1 MKILTSREMRRID
14 RIAIDELGI
23 PGPVLME
30 NAGLRVVR
38 ALRARFADVAR
49 ERTVI
54 VAGKGNNGGDGFVV
68 ARHLANSGAR
78 PEVLLLAA
86 KDEVKGDAAIN
97 LNIIG
102 KMGIPV
108 AEIRTAA
115 AWKAARA
122 GLRRASIVVDAVFG
136 TGLDKPLEGLYA
148 AAVEDINKSPAFK
161 VAVDIPSGLS
171 ADTFETIGPSVEADL
186 TVALAAPKI
195 AHIFPPAAERV
206 GELVVAP
213 IGIPPSLFDDPGLKL
228 ELVEE
233 GALRRFFGKRKR
245 DAHKG
250 TFGHVLVVAGS
261 VGKSGAA
268 ALAGRAAL
276 RTGAGL
282 VTVATAAGVLPSVAR
297 SMAELMTEPLAET
310 AERTIA
316 ADALPRAAALLK
328 GKSAV
333 LVGPGLTTNASTA
346 EFVLGLLPKVKAPCV
361 VDADGLNIVAAK
373 ADVLG
378 RMAGPVV
385 LTPHPGEFARLV
397 GRPNDEVVRR
407 RLELAPGFAA
417 KHGVTVVLKG
427 HRTLVACPDGRVF
440 VNPTGNPGL
449 ATGGTG
455 DVLGGMI
462 AAQLAQEKDVLG
474 AVLSAVYAHGLAG
487 DVAADRLGEKALVAG
502 DIVRCLPAALRA
514 LERAGGEE
522 REGKGAGT

>member
-1 MKILTSREMRRID
+1 MKILTSAEMRRID
-14 RIAIDELGI
+14 RIAIEELGI

-30 NAGLRVVR
+30 NAGLRIVR
-38 ALRARFADVAR
+38 ALRARFEDVAR

-68 ARHLANSGAR
+68 ARHLANSGGK

-86 KDEVKGDAAIN
+86 KEEVKGDAAVN
-97 LNIIG
+97 LAVIL

-108 AEIRTAA
+108 TEVRTAVE
-115 AWKAARA
+115 WKEARVDVFH
-122 GLRRASIVVDAVFG
+122 ASIVVDAIFG

-148 AAVEDINKSPAFK
+148 AAVEDVNKSRGFK

-171 ADTFETIGPSVEADL
+171 ADTFETIGPSVKADL

-195 AHIFPPAAERV
+195 AHIFPPAAERI

-213 IGIPPSLFDDPGLKL
+213 IGIPPALFDDPALKL

-233 GALRRFFGKRKR
+233 SGLLRFFGKRKK
-245 DAHKG
+245 DTHKG
-250 TFGHVLVVAGS
+250 TYGHVLVVAGS

-282 VTVATAAGVLPSVAR
+282 VTVATAAGVLPSIAR

-310 AERTIA
+310 PGRTIA
-316 ADALPRAAALLK
+316 AAALDRAVALLK
-328 GKSAV
+328 GKDGV
-333 LVGPGLTTNASTA
+333 LVGPGLSTNASTA
-346 EFVLGLLPKVKAPCV
+346 EFVLGLLAKIKSPCV
-361 VDADGLNIVAAK
+361 IDADGLNIVASK
-373 ADVLG
+373 LDVLR

-385 LTPHPGEFARLV
+385 LTPHPGEFARLA
-397 GRPNDEVVRR
+397 GRPNAEVLRH
-407 RLELAPGFAA
+407 RLELVPEFAA
-417 KHGVTVVLKG
+417 KHGVIVVLKG
-427 HRTLVACPDGRVF
+427 YRTLIAGPDGRVF
-440 VNPTGNPGL
+440 VNPTGNPGM

-462 AAQLAQEKDVLG
+462 VSQLAQEKDTLG

-487 DVAADRLGEKALVAG
+487 DIAADRLSEKALVAG
-502 DIVRCLPAALRA
+502 DIVRYLPAALKA
-514 LERAGGEE
+514 LAGG
-522 REGKGAGT
+522 